1 MSSNIDAIFVLAD
14 TINGRKNRVIETR
27 KVEIIR
33 TWTPDNA
40 LSLLNLIP
48 HILQLKPD
56 LIHFNIHFQSFGRSR
71 IVNFIG
77 FSLIFLL
84 KLFRLKV
91 LVTAH
96 NLGDKVDLAKVNL
109 KPGIVNRVGIFV
121 ATKCLLRANRVVVL
135 VRSYIEHLKL
145 NHGYRRTV
153 YIAHGSPL
161 RDGPFQV
168 CGGNPEKKILFFGH
182 MAPHKGLP
190 VLLAAFKELCKE
202 RYDVKLVIA
211 GTNHPNFDG
220 YIETMGE
227 ITLPSVEVL
236 GYIQERDVEALFES
250 SDIVVLPY
258 LTCTGTSGVFHLACG
273 FGKPIVASDLP
284 EIRELVSEG
293 ASAALVEPGNPS
305 DLKKAILNLLDNHE
319 RLIEMS
325 QQNLAYASTET
336 WDKIAEAYEKTYL
349 QLVYS

>member
-1 MSSNIDAIFVLAD
+1 MSSNIDAIFILAD
-14 TINGRKNRVIETR
+14 TINGRKNRVIESR
-27 KVEIIR
+27 KLEIIR

-40 LSLLNLIP
+40 LSLLALIP
-48 HILQLKPD
+48 RILQLKPD
-56 LIHFNIHFQSFGRSR
+56 LTHFNIHFQSFGRSR

-77 FSLIFLL
+77 FSLIFFLR
-84 KLFRLKV
+84 LFRLKV

-96 NLGDKVDLAKVNL
+96 NFGDKVDLAKVNV
-109 KPGIVNRVGIFV
+109 KPGIVNRVGIAV

-135 VRSYIEHLKL
+135 VRSYIEHLKRH
-145 NHGYRRTV
+145 HGYSKAV
-153 YIAHGSPL
+153 FIAHGAPT
-161 RDGPFQV
+161 RDGPVQV
-168 CGGNPEKKILFFGH
+168 CKGNPEQKILFFGH

-190 VLLAAFKELCKE
+190 VLLAAFKELCLE
-202 RYDVKLVIA
+202 RLEVKLVIA

-220 YIETMGE
+220 YLEAMREVAI
-227 ITLPSVEVL
+227 PNVEVL

-284 EIRELVSEG
+284 EIRELISEG
-293 ASAALVEPGNPS
+293 ASAALVKPGNPS
-305 DLKKAILNLLDNHE
+305 DLKKAILNLLDDRE
-319 RLIEMS
+319 RLMEMS
-325 QQNLAYASTET
+325 QQNLEYASKET
-336 WDKIAEAYEKTYL
+336 WDIIAEAYEKTYL